1 MVSITSLWLPILLS
15 AVIVFVASSVI
26 HMVLSYHK
34 NDLRS
39 LPKEAEVM
47 AALRPFNIPPGDYG
61 MPRPASMK
69 DMGTPEFA
77 EKLKKGP
84 AAFMTVLR
92 PGPPETAAQLVQWFL
107 YSVVISVFS
116 WYVAEPCRWSERGL
130 PDGLPLRR
138 HDRVHGLRDGA
149 AAVLHLVPPQL
160 GHDAAIDVRRAPLCF
175 AHGGDVRVAMATMRY
190 LLILTQVEDAWEHA
204 PPGQGDRVREQYDA
218 IERELT
224 ARGKLI
230 EAVRLRPRR
239 EARTLRNLSTDE
251 RILIHGP
258 FADAREAMGGYYLIE
273 CHSMDE
279 AIEWAKRMP
288 NFGHGSV
295 EVRPLDDA

>member
-1 MVSITSLWLPILLS
+1 
-15 AVIVFVASSVI
+15 
-26 HMVLSYHK
+26 
-34 NDLRS
+34 
-39 LPKEAEVM
+39 
-47 AALRPFNIPPGDYG
+47 
-61 MPRPASMK
+61 
-69 DMGTPEFA
+69 
-77 EKLKKGP
+77 
-84 AAFMTVLR
+84 
-92 PGPPETAAQLVQWFL
+92 
-107 YSVVISVFS
+107 
-116 WYVAEPCRWSERGL
+116 
-130 PDGLPLRR
+130 
-138 HDRVHGLRDGA
+138 
-149 AAVLHLVPPQL
+149 
-160 GHDAAIDVRRAPLCF
+160 
-175 AHGGDVRVAMATMRY
+175 MRY

-204 PPGQGDRVREQYDA
+204 PPGQGDRVRQQYEA

>member
-1 MVSITSLWLPILLS
+1 
-15 AVIVFVASSVI
+15 
-26 HMVLSYHK
+26 
-34 NDLRS
+34 
-39 LPKEAEVM
+39 
-47 AALRPFNIPPGDYG
+47 
-61 MPRPASMK
+61 
-69 DMGTPEFA
+69 
-77 EKLKKGP
+77 
-84 AAFMTVLR
+84 
-92 PGPPETAAQLVQWFL
+92 
-107 YSVVISVFS
+107 
-116 WYVAEPCRWSERGL
+116 
-130 PDGLPLRR
+130 
-138 HDRVHGLRDGA
+138 
-149 AAVLHLVPPQL
+149 
-160 GHDAAIDVRRAPLCF
+160 
-175 AHGGDVRVAMATMRY
+175 MRY

-279 AIEWAKRMP
+279 AIEWAKRCP
-288 NFGHGSV
+288 NPMEQGGELEIRPVFEAEDFGEEFTPELREQEERLRAEAAKLGKK
-295 EVRPLDDA
+295 R